1 MIKYVLLL
9 WLTLLCLTQL
19 YAQHNPKI
27 TGEVIDIKDKAK
39 LEKASVVLLRSRDSV
54 LQSYARTGENGKFS
68 ITAKDT
74 GEYLLIIN
82 YPQYADFVKKIHI
95 QEQAIDIGAISMS
108 KTAILLE
115 EAQVTGRIPVVIK
128 GDTIEYDAASFKVEE
143 GSKVEELLKVLPG
156 ITVNADGSIT
166 AQGKTVKKVLLDG
179 EEFFGDDPTL
189 ITKNIRSDMVSK
201 VQVYEKKSE
210 MATRTGVDDGER
222 TQTIDIR
229 LKEESKKGMFGELKG
244 GIAPEKYYSG
254 SAVINKFKGAQK
266 IALFGV
272 TGNEGTVGLGYF
284 SNQRFGVGGSDDS
297 SFEGGGIVIRAGGGD
312 EGFNGEYAGGGIP
325 TAINSGITFSDKTK
339 DNKQKINS
347 NYKYSRLQVDN
358 ISSSFSRDELPGFS
372 KIENNTSKTSNL
384 NNGHQAGLR
393 YDLELDSSSNI
404 TFNVGYKLNKRENTS
419 FSEGLEQT
427 LEYEPINKTEGRSFN
442 KNTNE
447 NADLSAYYTK
457 KFRKPKRSL
466 TLRIAGNITR
476 QKDENQ
482 YFSSVEYVNLDSL
495 DVIDQ
500 FKRNSVNNDQL
511 TSSFNYS
518 EPLSKS
524 ITANVGYEY
533 AWYQSKTLEQ
543 SFNKDPLTEEYTD
556 LDESVLNDLTYH
568 NYRNTGNLG
577 FNYIADKLTVS
588 INNRLTSS
596 ANVRDDYGDQSKL
609 DVTQLSYNPNVNI
622 NYKLSKSKSVRLNY
636 SGNTLQPSLSQIK
649 PLRQNTDQRTEFLPN
664 EDLEGGYRNNLSA
677 SFNSYRQLK
686 QQSFFLNASIGN
698 VVDNI
703 TSFVTLNPTTG
714 QRTLQ
719 YVNVSDKQNFNANI
733 YGSFSFTA
741 LKKLDLKVSPS
752 LSASYNRS
760 YNYVTTTAS
769 EPELNRSERMNYS
782 FGLGVYR
789 YAKTGFNFNVN
800 LRPGFSK
807 MNSSIQPQLNNN
819 AFTISNSGTFSYIFP
834 QDFKLSIDV
843 NQNYQGA
850 TGVYAKSIH
859 NMYVN
864 SYVSKKFFKD
874 KSLETQVSVNDLFNE
889 RNGINRSQSGSTFF
903 ETQNNVI
910 NRFFMFRVIY
920 NFTTMKGGSKNE
932 Q

>member
-1 MIKYVLLL
+1 MKKILF
-9 WLTLLCLTQL
+9 LLCFTVSCLTHL
-19 YAQHNPKI
+19 YAQLNPKI

-54 LQSYARTGENGKFS
+54 MQSFDRTGENGKFS
-68 ITAKDT
+68 ITPKDT

-95 QEQAIDIGAISMS
+95 QDQPIDIGPVNMS

-156 ITVNADGSIT
+156 ITMNADGSIT

-244 GIAPEKYYSG
+244 GAGLEKYYSG
-254 SAVINKFKGAQK
+254 SLAVNKFKGAQK
-266 IALFGV
+266 IGFFGV

-284 SNQRFGVGGSDDS
+284 SNQKFGVGGSDES

-325 TAINSGITFSDKTK
+325 KAINSGITFSDKTSN
-339 DNKQKINS
+339 NKHKINS

-358 ISSSFSRDELPGFS
+358 TNTTFSRDELPGFS
-372 KIENNTSKTSNL
+372 KIENNKDKTSNL

-404 TFNVGYKLNKRENTS
+404 TFNLGYRLNKTENTS

-427 LEYEPINKTEGRSFN
+427 LDYEPINRTEGRSFN
-442 KNTNE
+442 TNTNE

-457 KFRKPKRSL
+457 KFKKPKRAL
-466 TLRIAGNITR
+466 TLRIAGNVTI
-476 QKDENQ
+476 QKAQNQ

-500 FKRNSVNNDQL
+500 FKRNTVNNDQL

-524 ITANVGYEY
+524 VTANVGYEY
-533 AWYQSKTLEQ
+533 AWFQSKTLEQ
-543 SFNKDPLTEEYTD
+543 SFNKDPLTEDYTD
-556 LDESVLNDLTYH
+556 LDESVLNDLTYR

-577 FNYIADKLTVS
+577 FNYIADKLIIN

-596 ANVRDDYGDQSKL
+596 ANVRDDYGDKSKL
-609 DVTQLSYNPNVNI
+609 DVTQLSYNPNVNV
-622 NYKLSKSKSVRLNY
+622 NYKLSKSKSLRLNY

-664 EDLEGGYRNNLSA
+664 DNLEGGYRNNLSA

-686 QQSFFLNASIGN
+686 QQSLFVNAGIGN

-703 TSFVTLNPTTG
+703 TSFVTVNPTTG

-719 YVNVSDKQNFNANI
+719 YVNVTDKQNFNANI
-733 YGSFSFTA
+733 YGSFSFKA
-741 LKKLDLKVSPS
+741 FKKLDLNVSPG
-752 LSASYNRS
+752 LSASYNSS

-769 EPELNRSERMNYS
+769 EPELNHSERTNYS
-782 FGLGVYR
+782 FSLGVYR

-807 MNSSIQPQLNNN
+807 MNSSVQPQLNNN
-819 AFTISNSGTFSYIFP
+819 AFTISNFGTFSYIFP

-850 TGVYAKSIH
+850 TGVYAKPIH

-889 RNGINRSQSGSTFF
+889 RNGINRSQNGSSFF

-920 NFTTMKGGSKNE
+920 NFTTMKGGSKNG